1 MMLLRKLFYQKGT
14 DTIFLRATAR
24 KFIAH
29 YGGNGGHNLNE
40 GRGELGYALFH
51 YAMISN
57 LRPKRVL
64 CVGSGKGFIPAICAL
79 ACKDNNQGHV
89 DFVDAGYDE
98 TNPNNWGGTGFW
110 KSVDPKKHFSY
121 LGLSEWI
128 TTHVTTSENF
138 AKGSHHR
145 WQYIYIDA
153 DHSYE
158 GVKKDYQ
165 LFWPRFEKGGFMTFH
180 DVLLRHHTDPKSNHF
195 GVWRFWKELAYR
207 GKITLPFTHSSI
219 LPSGLGILQK

>member
-1 MMLLRKLFYQKGT
+1 MTLLDKLFYRKEV
-14 DTIFLRATAR
+14 DAIFSRATAK

-29 YGGNGGHNLNE
+29 YGGNGGHNLDE
-40 GRGELGYALFH
+40 TRGELGYALFH

-57 LRPKRVL
+57 LRPARVL
-64 CVGSGKGFIPAICAL
+64 CVGSAKGFIPAICAL
-79 ACKDNNQGHV
+79 ACKDNNQGRV

-98 TNPNNWGGTGFW
+98 TNPSNWGGIGFW
-110 KSVDPKKHFSY
+110 KSFDPQKHFSY
-121 LGLSEWI
+121 LGLSAWI
-128 TTHVTTSENF
+128 TTYVMTSEKF
-138 AKGSHHR
+138 AKGSRQR

-158 GVKKDYQ
+158 GVKRDYQ
-165 LFWPRFEKGGFMTFH
+165 LFWPRLAKAGFMAFH
-180 DVLLRHHTDPKSNHF
+180 DVLLRRHTDPRYHNF
-195 GVWRFWKELAYR
+195 GVWRFWKELGDK